1 MIVSGR
7 RNRSEFGHE
16 NAHFDAVGLPLP
28 GIFEN
33 ESGIRL
39 NSFHLDRL
47 RLRLLPF
54 DLQRKYMSISL
65 LFIQQFH
72 DTYDKTS
79 KIEKLETYLQINA
92 KS

>member
-1 MIVSGR
+1 MTVSGR

-16 NAHFDAVGLPLP
+16 NAHFDVVGPPLP

-47 RLRLLPF
+47 RLRLHLLPF
-54 DLQRKYMSISL
+54 DLQIN
-65 LFIQQFH
+65 
-72 DTYDKTS
+72 
-79 KIEKLETYLQINA
+79 EK
-92 KS
+92 S